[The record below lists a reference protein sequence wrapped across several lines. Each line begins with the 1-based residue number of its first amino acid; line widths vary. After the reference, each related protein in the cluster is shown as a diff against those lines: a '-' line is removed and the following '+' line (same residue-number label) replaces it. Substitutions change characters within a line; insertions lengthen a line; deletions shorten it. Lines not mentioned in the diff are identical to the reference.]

1 MQTITI
7 GGIQMPSTKS
17 LEVGG
22 SYEAIET
29 TMASGKIVRDII
41 GWRTELSATWEWVP
55 AGLLAQLV
63 PIVRSG
69 KFIEIEYPDST
80 GEDVS
85 AMFSVEIGSQKIFKF
100 VDGEPM
106 WYNVELSATAQEV
119 TDYDPDTGDI

>member
-1 MQTITI
+1 MENII
-7 GGIQMPSTKS
+7 IAGIQMPKTKT
-17 LEVGG
+17 LEIGG

-29 TMASGKIVRDII
+29 TMASGKVVRDII

-63 PIVRSG
+63 PIIRQGSFV
-69 KFIEIEYPDST
+69 EIQYPDST
-80 GEDVS
+80 GEDVA
-85 AMFSVEIGSQKIFKF
+85 AMFSVEIGNQKIFKF

-119 TDYDPDTGDI
+119 EDYDSDAG